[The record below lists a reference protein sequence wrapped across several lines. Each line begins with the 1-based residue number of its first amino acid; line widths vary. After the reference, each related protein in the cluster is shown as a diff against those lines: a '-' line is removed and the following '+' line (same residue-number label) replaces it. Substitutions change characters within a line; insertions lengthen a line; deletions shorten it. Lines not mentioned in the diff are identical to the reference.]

1 MNVPNFPPLS
11 GREEQARWPWIAVGA
26 WLLLVSALA
35 IVNSVGLSRL
45 TEQNRASAQDAHVQ
59 ALATRVGDLEQQAEA
74 VKRQPKPVTQ
84 ADLDTARQAALDERL
99 TQIEEAHATNDHASE
114 IQALQARVGA
124 IENRL
129 KKSAATVAAAPR
141 HAAEPP
147 KLTVPEPPFNVVGLE
162 LRGGERFLSITV
174 PGATSIRDVRLLREG
189 DTLGAWHLQALEAH
203 VAVFRIEGQTL
214 RIALP

>member
-1 MNVPNFPPLS
+1 MNFPPLS

-45 TEQNRASAQDAHVQ
+45 TEQSRASVQDAHVQ

-84 ADLDTARQAALDERL
+84 ADLDTARQALDERL

-129 KKSAATVAAAPR
+129 KKSAATVATAPR

-162 LRGGERFLSITV
+162 LRGGERSRPSRSV
-174 PGATSIRDVRLLREG
+174 
-189 DTLGAWHLQALEAH
+189 
-203 VAVFRIEGQTL
+203 
-214 RIALP
+214 

>member
-1 MNVPNFPPLS
+1 MNVQNFPPLS
-11 GREEQARWPWIAVGA
+11 GREEQARWPWIAVGV

-45 TEQNRASAQDAHVQ
+45 TEQSRASVQDAHVQ

-74 VKRQPKPVTQ
+74 VKRQPKPVSQ
-84 ADLDTARQAALDERL
+84 ADLDTARQALDERL
-99 TQIEEAHATNDHASE
+99 TRVEEAHAPNDHASE

-147 KLTVPEPPFNVVGLE
+147 KPTVPEPPFNVVGLE
-162 LRGGERFLSITV
+162 LRGGERFLSLTV

>member
-1 MNVPNFPPLS
+1 MNVPNFPPLP
-11 GREEQARWPWIAVGA
+11 GREGQARWPGSA

-45 TEQNRASAQDAHVQ
+45 TEQNRASARDAHVQ
-59 ALATRVGDLEQQAEA
+59 ALTTRVGDLEQQAEA

-84 ADLDTARQAALDERL
+84 ADLDTARQALDERL

-141 HAAEPP
+141 NAAEPP
-147 KLTVPEPPFNVVGLE
+147 KPTAPEPPFNVVGLE

>member
-1 MNVPNFPPLS
+1 MNVQNFPPLS
-11 GREEQARWPWIAVGA
+11 GREEQARWPWIAVGV

-45 TEQNRASAQDAHVQ
+45 TEQSRASVQDAHVQ

-74 VKRQPKPVTQ
+74 VKRQPKPVSQ
-84 ADLDTARQAALDERL
+84 ADLDTARQALDERL
-99 TQIEEAHATNDHASE
+99 TRVEEAHAPNDHASE

-141 HAAEPP
+141 NTAEPP
-147 KLTVPEPPFNVVGLE
+147 KPTAPEPPFNVVGLE
-162 LRGGERFLSITV
+162 LRGGERFLSLTV